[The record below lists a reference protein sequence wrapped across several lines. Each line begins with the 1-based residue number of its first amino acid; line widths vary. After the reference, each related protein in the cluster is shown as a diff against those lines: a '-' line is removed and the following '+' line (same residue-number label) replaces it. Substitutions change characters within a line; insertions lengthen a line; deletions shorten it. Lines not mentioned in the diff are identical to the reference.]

1 MITGLAE
8 ICFLPTV
15 KNGIILDY
23 SQGKTEVKCRQ
34 YQPDN
39 MIGTAYFVSKNDS
52 EHQMSHFIDRLGD
65 VFKVQIV
72 LYIVSFIGKVL
83 INPFP
88 GSLLRCYPASFLCGS
103 VQSVGPRAP

>member
-39 MIGTAYFVSKNDS
+39 MSGTAYFVSKNDS

-83 INPFP
+83 VE
-88 GSLLRCYPASFLCGS
+88 SE
-103 VQSVGPRAP
+103 

>member
-1 MITGLAE
+1 MVFCPRIEKAEKLLTLLALLD
-8 ICFLPTV
+8 IIPFLTV
-15 KNGIILDY
+15 GKNGIILDY

-52 EHQMSHFIDRLGD
+52 EHQMSHFINRLGD

-72 LYIVSFIGKVL
+72 LYIVSHIGKVL
-83 INPFP
+83 VKRKRLF
-88 GSLLRCYPASFLCGS
+88 S
-103 VQSVGPRAP
+103 VIFA